1 MRIDKKIQDTIVL
14 LSLEG
19 NLFGGPQSTAL
30 CTTFQELL
38 DGENK
43 KVVLDVSGLSWL
55 SIAGTGL
62 LVSAL
67 TSFRNRGGDLK
78 LLGATQDVK
87 EQLRKASF
95 DSIFEHYDQLE
106 TAVAAY

>member
-1 MRIDKKIQDTIVL
+1 MRIDKKIQDSIVL

-19 NLFGGPQSTAL
+19 NLFGGPQSTEL

-43 KVVLDVSGLSWL
+43 HVVLDVSGLSWL
-55 SIAGTGL
+55 SIAGTGI

-67 TSFRNRGGDLK
+67 TSFKNRGGDLK

-87 EQLRKASF
+87 EQLERSSF
-95 DSIFEHYDQLE
+95 DSIFEHYDRLE
-106 TAVAAY
+106 SAIAAY